1 LKSGDLF
8 AMAGIFES
16 DPETGKR
23 RFTIL
28 TKSAGIQA
36 SALHDRMPAI
46 LTQNLEKEWIS
57 GGIPDEEFMQKICG
71 AEEPEL
77 NIFSIS
83 PKINSSF
90 ENEATLL
97 QPVSYSV
104 AEQLSLF

>member
-1 LKSGDLF
+1 
-8 AMAGIFES
+8 
-16 DPETGKR
+16 
-23 RFTIL
+23 
-28 TKSAGIQA
+28 
-36 SALHDRMPAI
+36 
-46 LTQNLEKEWIS
+46 
-57 GGIPDEEFMQKICG
+57 MQKICG